1 MVRISLLTI
10 FLFFSLTVG
19 YSQNVLQ
26 TVAEKSNFESTAMHA
41 DVMAYI
47 AQLQKSSPNI
57 KVELIAKT
65 FEGRDIPLII
75 VANPMP
81 KKPAD
86 LLNDKR
92 VVVYIQANIHAGE
105 VEGKE
110 ASLMYLRDLLKDKNS
125 TVLND
130 VVLLVC
136 PILNA
141 DGNDKIST
149 QNRTHQNGPKNGV
162 GVRYNGQYFD
172 LNRDGM
178 KVESPEIKGVI
189 TNVLNRWDPY
199 VIMDCH
205 TTNGSYHVEPVTFT
219 WIMNPNCDRSLI
231 NYMRDRM
238 MPEVSTTLRDKYQ
251 VENCFYG
258 EFIDQKDYDKG
269 WISYAAEPRYLS
281 NYVGVRN
288 RLGIL
293 NENYVYADY
302 KSRVVGCYNL
312 IHSVMDYSASHK
324 AEIKELLNSAD
335 AATIARGLNPAVT
348 DSFAVAYEGKPT
360 PNKANVKT
368 YEVDVVVD
376 EQGNEHLT
384 KSDRRRDISVTYIA
398 DYYATKNVKFPFA
411 YILSIPDPE
420 VISLLKIHGI
430 KVERLDKVISLEV
443 DKFIIEELKAAPKL
457 NQGHYTETAVG
468 HFVKETKEFPAGS
481 YLVRT
486 SQPLG
491 YLVSYLMEPQSDDG
505 LLFWNYFDRYLQ
517 PQWSR
522 SYNPYPVYK
531 VMGTTEIKSTV
542 EI

>member
-189 TNVLNRWDPY
+189 TNVLNRWDPD

-302 KSRVVGCYNL
+302 RSRVVGCYNL
-312 IHSVMDYSASHK
+312 IHSVMDYSATHK
-324 AEIKELLNSAD
+324 AEIKALLNSAD

-398 DYYATKNVKFPFA
+398 DYYATKSVKFPFA

-430 KVERLDKVISLEV
+430 KVERLDKDISVEV
-443 DKFIIEELKAAPKL
+443 DKFIIDELNAAPKL

-468 HFVKETKEFPAGS
+468 HFVHETKEFPAGS
-481 YLVRT
+481 YMVRT

-491 YLVSYLMEPQSDDG
+491 YLVSYLLEPQSDDG

-522 SYNPYPVYK
+522 GYNPYPVYK
-531 VMGTTEIKSTV
+531 VLGRIEIKSTV
-542 EI
+542 EV

>member
-189 TNVLNRWDPY
+189 TNVLNRWDPD

-302 KSRVVGCYNL
+302 SSRVVGCYNL
-312 IHSVMDYSASHK
+312 IHSVMDYSATHK
-324 AEIKELLNSAD
+324 AEIKALLNSAD

-398 DYYATKNVKFPFA
+398 DYYATKSVKFPFA

-430 KVERLDKVISLEV
+430 KVERLDKDISLEV
-443 DKFIIEELKAAPKL
+443 DKFIIDELNAAPKL

-468 HFVKETKEFPAGS
+468 HFVHETKEFPAGS
-481 YLVRT
+481 YMVRT

-522 SYNPYPVYK
+522 GYNPYPVYK
-531 VMGTTEIKSTV
+531 VLGRIEIKSTV
-542 EI
+542 EV

>member
-189 TNVLNRWDPY
+189 TNVLNRWDPD

-302 KSRVVGCYNL
+302 RSRVVGCYNL
-312 IHSVMDYSASHK
+312 IHSVMDYSATHK
-324 AEIKELLNSAD
+324 AEIKALLNSAD

-398 DYYATKNVKFPFA
+398 DYYATKSVKFPFA

-430 KVERLDKVISLEV
+430 KVERLDKDISLEV
-443 DKFIIEELKAAPKL
+443 DKFIIDELNAAPKL

-468 HFVKETKEFPAGS
+468 HFVHETKEFPAGS
-481 YLVRT
+481 YMVRT

-522 SYNPYPVYK
+522 GYNPYPVYK
-531 VMGTTEIKSTV
+531 VLGRIEIKSTV
-542 EI
+542 EV